1 MLCLKLKF
9 TSYSPQA
16 IHRVIVLLKLAGA
29 VIPRLRV
36 TLIHFDLQS
45 HTAHSQLLSVN
56 MNMTISMSISN
67 TNTNSITINIF

>member
-45 HTAHSQLLSVN
+45 HTQYEY
-56 MNMTISMSISN
+56 
-67 TNTNSITINIF
+67 